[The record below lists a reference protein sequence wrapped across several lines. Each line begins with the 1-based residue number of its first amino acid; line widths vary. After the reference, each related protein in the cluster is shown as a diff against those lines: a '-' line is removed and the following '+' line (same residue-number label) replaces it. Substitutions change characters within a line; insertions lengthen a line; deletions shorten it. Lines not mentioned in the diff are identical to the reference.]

1 MWVLEKALGMI
12 NMQVGTEN
20 SIVYTVGQF
29 VRELLHFGVEEHDY
43 PADD

>member
-1 MWVLEKALGMI
+1 MWVLEKALKMI

-29 VRELLHFGVEEHDY
+29 VRELLHFCVEEHDY